1 MSLKDQITADMK
13 TAMKGGDKDRLGVI
27 RLILAAIKQREVD
40 ERIVL
45 DDAQVLGVVEKM
57 IKQRRDSIAQF
68 RAAAR
73 EDLASKE
80 EYEVGVI
87 QGYMPAQLG
96 EAEIDAIISKAISDS
111 GATGAKDM
119 GKVIGLVRPQVAGR
133 ADMGKVSESVK
144 RKLAPAH

>member
-1 MSLKDQITADMK
+1 MSLKQQITDDMK
-13 TAMKGGDKDRLGVI
+13 AAMKSGDKDRLGVI
-27 RLILAAIKQREVD
+27 RLVLAAIKQREVD
-40 ERIVL
+40 ERVVL
-45 DDAQVLGVVEKM
+45 DDAQTLAVIEKM

-68 RAAAR
+68 RAAGR

-87 QGYMPAQLG
+87 QAYMPAQLS
-96 EAEIDAIISKAISDS
+96 EAEIDAIITKAIADS

-144 RKLAPAH
+144 RKLAAS